1 MTSTYTVTI
10 DPTRQLGKPPK
21 SKINVIHNNLNI
33 VTGLTIN
40 EMLTYTTSP
49 YSYTIS
55 PAIFNG
61 ARENN
66 NWLSQHSF
74 WLDFDS
80 GITPEIAKEKLKHYG
95 IEPNII
101 YYTFSHTVDSPRFR
115 LIILLDQPI
124 TDSTIAK
131 SIRENLI
138 ECLGADRACK
148 DSARIFLGGTTGEI
162 HTETPNTINQL
173 VQFAGI
179 QEVAKD
185 NLQTRN
191 LQKFSS
197 FYNITNRS
205 DQDSAIP
212 PYQHIDPRLEYLNS
226 HKQNKFNYDLAIEKL
241 QILKDFTSGKELKY
255 LQLIG
260 LATNLIH
267 VNGGF
272 KFMRE
277 HMEKFN
283 AQGKTKYKSE
293 DFAILRESKF
303 NEYYPQRL
311 EKFSPYIE
319 DHVYTDIIDAVKK
332 PRGEVQIIDPKIKI
346 ELSEAEA
353 LFDLEFQRIIQS
365 KSNDIFILKTQ
376 TAIGKSTRLTQ
387 QKKTTL
393 AFPTHKLKEEISNK
407 MRVDHHLVPDL
418 PIFKDSRINDRITIY
433 YSAGLNDDV
442 YMLLNSVAYIMNA
455 DYCEDD
461 RKLARTYLE
470 AISNSYTT
478 KKTVLTTHIRALYDQ
493 YSHNT
498 VVFDEDPLESLLTI
512 EKFNFADLL
521 ILEQSINEKEP
532 ISKLID
538 LIRTAKPGII
548 YTIDQLEIDRHRIAE
563 LVSENKFSS
572 NLIQFFGAI
581 SFCKDKQNPCI
592 IHYQIK
598 RSIPSNKKVIIMSAT
613 PQIEVYKALYGD
625 RVKVVDIPM
634 AESQGEIIQHTK
646 NGYSRSYLKNNDISD
661 LVEHIGERRVITFQN
676 YKKLFPTANPT
687 VHFQNCEGY
696 DFLNGIDLAVVG
708 TPHKNE
714 LYYFFTAHAIGI
726 DLSQVNLKLQDLK
739 IDWKGF
745 RFRFTTYEDER
756 LRNIQLEAIEAEL
769 VQAVG
774 RSRSLRTDAQVIV
787 YSNLPLQICSKI
799 MP

>member
-1 MTSTYTVTI
+1 MASTYTVTI

-55 PAIFNG
+55 PAIFNVS
-61 ARENN
+61 RENN

-80 GITPEIAKEKLKHYG
+80 GISPEIAKDKLKHYG

-101 YYTFSHTVDSPRFR
+101 YYTFSHTEDYPRFR

-185 NLQTRN
+185 NQQTRN

-283 AQGKTKYKSE
+283 SLGLTKYKSE

-311 EKFSPYIE
+311 ERFSPYVE
-319 DHVYTDIIDAVKK
+319 DHIYTDIIDAAKN
-332 PRGEVQIIDPKIKI
+332 PRGEVQIIEPVVKIK
-346 ELSEAEA
+346 
-353 LFDLEFQRIIQS
+353 
-365 KSNDIFILKTQ
+365 
-376 TAIGKSTRLTQ
+376 
-387 QKKTTL
+387 
-393 AFPTHKLKEEISNK
+393 
-407 MRVDHHLVPDL
+407 
-418 PIFKDSRINDRITIY
+418 
-433 YSAGLNDDV
+433 
-442 YMLLNSVAYIMNA
+442 
-455 DYCEDD
+455 
-461 RKLARTYLE
+461 
-470 AISNSYTT
+470 
-478 KKTVLTTHIRALYDQ
+478 
-493 YSHNT
+493 
-498 VVFDEDPLESLLTI
+498 
-512 EKFNFADLL
+512 
-521 ILEQSINEKEP
+521 
-532 ISKLID
+532 
-538 LIRTAKPGII
+538 
-548 YTIDQLEIDRHRIAE
+548 
-563 LVSENKFSS
+563 
-572 NLIQFFGAI
+572 
-581 SFCKDKQNPCI
+581 
-592 IHYQIK
+592 
-598 RSIPSNKKVIIMSAT
+598 
-613 PQIEVYKALYGD
+613 
-625 RVKVVDIPM
+625 
-634 AESQGEIIQHTK
+634 
-646 NGYSRSYLKNNDISD
+646 
-661 LVEHIGERRVITFQN
+661 
-676 YKKLFPTANPT
+676 
-687 VHFQNCEGY
+687 
-696 DFLNGIDLAVVG
+696 
-708 TPHKNE
+708 
-714 LYYFFTAHAIGI
+714 
-726 DLSQVNLKLQDLK
+726 
-739 IDWKGF
+739 
-745 RFRFTTYEDER
+745 
-756 LRNIQLEAIEAEL
+756 
-769 VQAVG
+769 
-774 RSRSLRTDAQVIV
+774 
-787 YSNLPLQICSKI
+787 
-799 MP
+799 

>member
-10 DPTRQLGKPPK
+10 DPTRQLEKPQK

-61 ARENN
+61 SRENN

-80 GITPEIAKEKLKHYG
+80 GISPEIAKDKLKHYG

-101 YYTFSHTVDSPRFR
+101 YYTFSHTEDYPRFR

-185 NLQTRN
+185 NQQTRN

-283 AQGKTKYKSE
+283 SLGLTKYKSE

-311 EKFSPYIE
+311 ERFSPYVE
-319 DHVYTDIIDAVKK
+319 DHIYTDIIDAAKN
-332 PRGEVQIIDPKIKI
+332 PRGEVQIIEPVVKIK
-346 ELSEAEA
+346 LPEAEA
-353 LFDLEFQRIIQS
+353 LLDREFQSIIQS
-365 KSNDIFILKTQ
+365 NSKDIFILKTQ
-376 TAIGKSTRLTQ
+376 TAIGKSTKLTN
-387 QKKTTL
+387 QKNTTL
-393 AFPTHKLKEEISNK
+393 AFPTHDLKEEISTK
-407 MRVDHHLVPDL
+407 MRIDHHLVPDL
-418 PIFKDSRINDRITIY
+418 PIFNDRRINDTITAY
-433 YSAGLNDDV
+433 YSIGLNDDV
-442 YMLLNSVAYIMNA
+442 YILLNSVAYMINT
-455 DYCEDD
+455 DYCEED
-461 RKLARTYLE
+461 RNLARAYLQ
-470 AISNSYTT
+470 AISDSYSTS
-478 KKTVLTTHIRALYDQ
+478 KTVLTTHIRALFDQ
-493 YSHNT
+493 YTHDT
-498 VVFDEDPLESLLTI
+498 IVFDEDPLKSLLTI
-512 EKFNFADLL
+512 EKFNLTDLMS
-521 ILEQSINEKEP
+521 LEQSINDKEP
-532 ISKLID
+532 ISQIID
-538 LIRTAKPGII
+538 LIRAAKTGVI
-548 YTIDQLEIDRHRIAE
+548 TTMDQLDIDRHRIAD
-563 LVSENKFSS
+563 LVTNNCISS
-572 NLIQFFGAI
+572 NVIQFFSAM
-581 SFCKDKQNPCI
+581 SFCKDKFNPSI

-598 RSIPSNKKVIIMSAT
+598 RSIPANKKVIIMSAT
-613 PQIEVYKALYGD
+613 PQIEVYKALYGN
-625 RVKVVDIPM
+625 RVKVIDIPI
-634 AESQGEIIQHTK
+634 AETQGKIIQHTK
-646 NGYSRSYLKNNDISD
+646 NGYSRSYLKNNDIED
-661 LVEHIGERRVITFQN
+661 LIEKIGERQVITFQH
-676 YKKLFPTANPT
+676 YKKLFPTANSS

-696 DFLNGIDLAVVG
+696 DFLKGIDLAIVG

-714 LYYFFTAHAIGI
+714 LYYFFTAHALGV
-726 DLSQVNLKLQDLK
+726 DLSQLNMELQDLK

-745 RFRFTTYEDER
+745 RFRFTTYQDER

-769 VQAVG
+769 VQAIG
-774 RSRSLRTDAQVIV
+774 RARSLRTDAEVVI
-787 YSNLPLQICSKI
+787 YSNLPLQICTKI
-799 MP
+799 IP